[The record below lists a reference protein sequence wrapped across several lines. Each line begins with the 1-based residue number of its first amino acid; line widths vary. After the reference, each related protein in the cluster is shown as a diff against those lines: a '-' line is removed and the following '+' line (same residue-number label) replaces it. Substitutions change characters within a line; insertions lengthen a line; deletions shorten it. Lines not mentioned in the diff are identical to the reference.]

1 MKDFALSLV
10 ATKTNTVLLVAVLT
24 LLAGGVTALVHHAQV
39 EERAR
44 EAAAQQELA
53 RRQAAQALADKKTA
67 DAAAGEKKAAAF
79 FTISKTPEF
88 RWNDHPPVTPTPQP
102 KRP

>member
-1 MKDFALSLV
+1 MNALASLV
-10 ATKTNTVLLVAVLT
+10 ATKANTVLLVAIVSLV
-24 LLAGGVTALVHHAQV
+24 AGGVAAYVHHAQV

-44 EAAAQQELA
+44 EVAAQQELA

-67 DAAAGEKKAAAF
+67 DAAIGEKNAAAF
-79 FTISKTPEF
+79 FTIPKTPEF
-88 RWNDHPPVTPTPQP
+88 RWNDPQFATPTPQP